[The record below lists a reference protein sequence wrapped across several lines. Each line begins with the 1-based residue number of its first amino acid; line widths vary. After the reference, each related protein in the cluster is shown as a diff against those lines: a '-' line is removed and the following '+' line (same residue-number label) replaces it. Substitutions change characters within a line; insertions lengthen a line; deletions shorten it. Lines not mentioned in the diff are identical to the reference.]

1 MSTSGH
7 LTHVDAGVGDTVQV
21 RRAGGHIVA
30 GTLVED
36 FADFVLT
43 EEAAGRKWAT
53 PRRWAIALSDGT
65 LMFADDADIVDAHRE
80 RPDA

>member
-1 MSTSGH
+1 M
-7 LTHVDAGVGDTVQV
+7 
-21 RRAGGHIVA
+21 A

-43 EEAAGRKWAT
+43 AEAAGRNWGT

-65 LMFADDADIVDAHRE
+65 LMFADHSDIVAARRE
-80 RPDA
+80 RPEA

>member
-7 LTHVDAGVGDTVQV
+7 LTHTEAGVGDTVQV
-21 RRAGGHIVA
+21 RRVDGHVVA

-43 EEAAGRKWAT
+43 ADAAGRNWGT
-53 PRRWAIALSDGT
+53 PRRWAVALSDGT
-65 LMFADDADIVDAHRE
+65 LMFADDTDIVAARRSHPE
-80 RPDA
+80 A

>member
-1 MSTSGH
+1 MSASGH

-21 RRAGGHIVA
+21 RRAGGQIVA

-43 EEAAGRKWAT
+43 AEAAGRNWGT
-53 PRRWAIALSDGT
+53 PRRWAVALSDGT
-65 LMFADDADIVDAHRE
+65 LMFADDTDIVAARRE
-80 RPDA
+80 RPKG

>member
-1 MSTSGH
+1 M
-7 LTHVDAGVGDTVQV
+7 DAGVGDTVQV

-43 EEAAGRKWAT
+43 AEAAGRNWGT
-53 PRRWAIALSDGT
+53 PRRWAVALSDGT
-65 LMFADDADIVDAHRE
+65 LMFADDTDIVAARRSHPE
-80 RPDA
+80 A